1 MQRKVRPRSAGTSP
15 GAKARH
21 DLRVNGWPEGRPFQT
36 SPNSEIVVRRSLG
49 LKMRLNQKT
58 SSFHD
63 ALHASGLG
71 AAVGN
76 AIVLAVKAEDE
87 HGAAVHV
94 AAWLVGSDFRRN
106 VALGIDVTDALTE
119 AASTELFGAAEK
131 VDRVVGVVRGDAG
144 FHGAEMLVTEWKDV
158 RPHV

>member
-1 MQRKVRPRSAGTSP
+1 MQRKVRPRTLPLGLKPDMTY
-15 GAKARH
+15 G
-21 DLRVNGWPEGRPFQT
+21 VNGWPEGRPFQT
-36 SPNSEIVVRRSLG
+36 SLSSEIVVRHRLG
-49 LKMRLNQKT
+49 LEMRLNQKS
-58 SSFHD
+58 SSFQH
-63 ALHASGLG
+63 ALHAPGLG

-94 AAWLVGSDFRRN
+94 AAWLVGSNFRRN
-106 VALGIDVTDALTE
+106 VALGIDVTDAFTE

-131 VDRVVGVVRGDAG
+131 VDRVVGIVRGDAG